1 LLHAVANHAI
11 GALWSELAVKL
22 RPDGPV
28 RVGLEEG
35 KLTMEVCPSEIIQ
48 APVQRIW
55 HLLADPRQL
64 AQWSGAKL
72 DEGPQRPVREG
83 DRFILRKRGRRI
95 RCQVLDA
102 KPLQQLSLDVQ
113 LPLGIVNH
121 ELVQLTVLRTAA
133 CRVTFN

>member
-1 LLHAVANHAI
+1 M
-11 GALWSELAVKL
+11 
-22 RPDGPV
+22 
-28 RVGLEEG
+28 EEG